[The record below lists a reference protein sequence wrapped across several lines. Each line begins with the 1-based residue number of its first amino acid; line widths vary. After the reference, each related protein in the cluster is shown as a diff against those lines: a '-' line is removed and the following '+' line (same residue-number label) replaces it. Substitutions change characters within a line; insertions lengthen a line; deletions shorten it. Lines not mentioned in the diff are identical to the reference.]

1 MRWGGGGYGRRGG
14 GLSGPCGQQSAASEV
29 RTPAPPPR
37 ICRYPSQS
45 VETHHVYNQC
55 RSFRIIRDTMEL
67 PDSSRHT
74 GYVTRLSEIILVK
87 SSDESSEILNT
98 WYRCWYMMCPV
109 KQDLLVS
116 RMTRVY
122 LTLTSIKQQQP
133 QHDHVIFHGPV
144 FQVADI

>member
-1 MRWGGGGYGRRGG
+1 MYLIYTEIKDNRSIFTIGTTYITSVMGREMRWGGGGYGRRGG

-55 RSFRIIRDTMEL
+55 RSFRIIRDTMDL

-74 GYVTRLSEIILVK
+74 GYGTRLSEIILV
-87 SSDESSEILNT
+87 
-98 WYRCWYMMCPV
+98 
-109 KQDLLVS
+109 
-116 RMTRVY
+116 
-122 LTLTSIKQQQP
+122 
-133 QHDHVIFHGPV
+133 
-144 FQVADI
+144 